1 MAEPRKDELVAET
14 IFLNGVHGAM
24 LLTEIA
30 AGLSRFDR
38 DFRRMTAVAKTL
50 SIYKNI
56 LQFTFCDIDPAVQAF
71 KPKLRSPLACGL
83 TLRPN
88 ISSFAKHAPTH
99 SPGWAMFKHLA
110 TAYKADMLNEV
121 QQLDYKSAWT
131 HINNLARDIVRFVIV
146 SSPRGCL
153 HDSYF
158 ISDVAAM
165 KYFADADGELIAGIF
180 SSWTFRLSK
189 EHKSNDPTKIVLYNT
204 GSPQAEGPLVRV
216 FTDCYDQARHEQV
229 VTPEPRQLT
238 PVRRVPGIT
247 EGPGPVA
254 KKVAVPSRL
263 EFTLNFPT
271 GGWTVD
277 KKRVEDEYN
286 RALAMAVLREQALL
300 GPGASFKGAAIK
312 RVKACTDPR
321 GQEADR
327 AGKGKTVTGN
337 IKLRKFRGK
346 FVHDELT
353 KLKLDTTDCVIVEG
367 QQEPENLELAE
378 FRNRYGRSVKDNTEL
393 YSFMRRVDVTAEL
406 TFEYDTVDLPK
417 DDEPGAEAASLSQKT
432 PPVQLNSLTFDPFS
446 QSVSRKLP
454 AKAPDGQ
461 VRFGGADFTVSASAI
476 QEMGRRVQGA
486 ASSKVGYP
494 RAAALIIGSII
505 EAAGAIYPLHYA
517 DHASDIQ
524 KHECPASSIKV
535 KMDKYEDCTG
545 WALPLAE
552 AIRQSGVASASSS
565 IRRFEELNWGSDPG
579 GLKSSFVKQ
588 FSDTTVKVAG
598 LANQF
603 LFEKGKRFTADVDWS
618 SAQASSVY
626 LACMENKQGEVLKNS
641 GHVAFVFSPDEGKT
655 WVGLHV
661 ASGWN
666 PDVKPAKGS
675 VTMHVFSERS
685 TGNALF
691 VSTKFGSRTK
701 RLIKLI

>member
-1 MAEPRKDELVAET
+1 MADPRKDELVATT
-14 IFLNGVHGAM
+14 IFMNGVHGAM
-24 LLTEIA
+24 LITEIA

-38 DFRRMTAVAKTL
+38 DFRKMTAVAKTL

-56 LQFTFCDIDPAVQAF
+56 IQFTFCDIDPAVQAL
-71 KPKLRSPLACGL
+71 KPKLKSPLACGL
-83 TLRPN
+83 TLRAG
-88 ISSFAKHAPTH
+88 IASFAKHAPTH
-99 SPGWAMFKHLA
+99 AAGWAMFKHLA
-110 TAYKADMLNEV
+110 TAYKSDMLNEV
-121 QQLDYKSAWT
+121 QQLDYKSAWM
-131 HINNLARDIVRFVIV
+131 HISNLARDIVRFVIV

-189 EHKSNDPTKIVLYNT
+189 EHKGNDPTKIILHNT
-204 GSPQAEGPLVRV
+204 GSPQAEGPMVRI

-229 VTPEPRQLT
+229 VTPEPRRLA
-238 PVRRVPGIT
+238 PVKRVPGIH

-254 KKVAVPSRL
+254 RKVTVPSRL

-277 KKRVEDEYN
+277 KKRVSDEYN
-286 RALAMAVLREQALL
+286 RALAVAVTKEQALL
-300 GPGASFKGAAIK
+300 GPGAVFKGTSIK

-321 GQEADR
+321 GQETDR

-346 FVHDELT
+346 FVYDELT
-353 KLKLDTTDCVIVEG
+353 RMKLDTTDCVIVEG
-367 QQEPENLELAE
+367 HQEPEHLEMAE
-378 FRNRYGRSVKDNTEL
+378 FRNRNGRGVKDNTEL
-393 YSFMRRVDVTAEL
+393 HSFMRRVDVTAEL

-417 DDEPGAEAASLSQKT
+417 DDEPGSEALTLNQKT
-432 PPVQLNSLTFDPFS
+432 PPVQINNLSFDPFS
-446 QSVSRKLP
+446 QSISRKLP
-454 AKAPDGQ
+454 VKTPDGQ
-461 VRFGGADFTVSASAI
+461 IRFGGSDFTVSASAI
-476 QEMGRRVQGA
+476 QEMGRRVQGGGG
-486 ASSKVGYP
+486 SKSGYAK
-494 RAAALIIGSII
+494 AAALIIGSVI
-505 EAAGAIYPLHYA
+505 EAAGVIYPLHYA

-524 KHECPASSIKV
+524 KHECAASGIKV

-552 AIRQSGVASASSS
+552 AIRQSGTMSASSS

-588 FSDTTVKVAG
+588 FSDTSVKVAG
-598 LANQF
+598 LANKF
-603 LFEKGKRFTADVDWS
+603 LFENGKRFTDDVDWA

-641 GHVAFVFSPDEGKT
+641 GHVAFIFSPDEGNT

-666 PDVKPAKGS
+666 PEAKPAKGS
-675 VTMHVFSERS
+675 ITMHVFSERQ
-685 TGNALF
+685 TGSALF